1 MGVTWRVDMIT
12 PDVSTA
18 RERVVLRLVCELGA
32 RAIAGGIPTHLSQR
46 QGSPHLYKNDRP
58 STIYRYYKNDQPSI
72 RTKNVKR

>member
-1 MGVTWRVDMIT
+1 MCGRVTWRVDMIT

-46 QGSPHLYKNDRP
+46 QGSPHLYKPGVPVSNTNTEYCVLAR
-58 STIYRYYKNDQPSI
+58 QAG
-72 RTKNVKR
+72 